1 MKKIFIFSTFLLL
14 SLSWLNAQNE
24 PNSLKKYYSESKKY
38 KFYFLWGYNRS
49 AFAKSDISF
58 KSPNYDFTL
67 SDVRAK
73 DRPTPFTL
81 RNYFKIE
88 NLSIPQYNY
97 RIGFFLNKNTGLS
110 LGLDHLKYVV
120 SHQQTVKISGEIK
133 KEISTTYAGTYS
145 EKDIVIVPEFLGFE
159 HTDGLN
165 LLSLDIER
173 LYSIRSF
180 SKNKFRLNGQL
191 GAGAGPVIPRTDARV
206 MGFGLNNRFH
216 RAGWGISTKFGLK
229 LDVLKH
235 FFLQTEF
242 RTGFIKLNDIL
253 ISNDAPDRAKQ
264 NIVFGEWNLVG
275 GWYF

>member
-1 MKKIFIFSTFLLL
+1 MKKIFIFSTFLLFL
-14 SLSWLNAQNE
+14 IPYIYGQNE
-24 PNSLKKYYSESKKY
+24 PMALKKYYSESKKH
-38 KFYFLWGYNRS
+38 KFYFLWGYNRA

-58 KSPNYDFTL
+58 ISPNYNFTL
-67 SDVRAK
+67 AGVRAK

-81 RNYFKIE
+81 PNYFKLQ

-97 RIGFFLNKNTGLS
+97 RIGFFLNKNTSIS

-120 SHQQTVKISGEIK
+120 SQQQTVKISGEIK
-133 KEISTTYAGTYS
+133 KEISSAYAGVYS
-145 EKDIVIVPEFLGFE
+145 EKDIAIVPEFLKFE

-173 LYSIRSF
+173 LYSVRSF
-180 SKNKFRLNGQL
+180 VKNKLRLNGQL
-191 GAGAGPVIPRTDARV
+191 GAGIGPVIPRTDSRV

-216 RAGWGISTKFGLK
+216 HAGWGFSTKIGLK

-242 RTGFIKLNDIL
+242 RTGFITLNDIL